1 VIPRA
6 FPQRPACGRAC
17 PERCAPSLARW
28 RSDVP
33 CTFGDFYA
41 MYGFYGISKS
51 FVGAVDL
58 VLTTPFLLAK
68 PKDWYRWGQTRL
80 KG

>member
-1 VIPRA
+1 
-6 FPQRPACGRAC
+6 
-17 PERCAPSLARW
+17 LARW